1 MKPYQYTNPNLKI
14 PKSKLLM
21 LLVLLVTGVINAQ
34 IVAIPDVNF
43 KAKLIALGVD
53 TNADGEIQ
61 QSEALLRN
69 TLDVSNSGIS
79 DLTGIEYFTN
89 LNLLECYDNLLSNL
103 NLTGL
108 SYLQIIDCSN
118 NQLSTL
124 NLTGVQNL
132 AILVCSNNQ
141 LTSLNGVA
149 STTAILRCN
158 GNRLTSI
165 NANSLTNLS
174 ELDCSNNKITS
185 LNIAGATNLTTLL
198 CASNLLT
205 SLDVNGFANLNM
217 LDCSGNKL
225 TQLNVSNLALL
236 TAIYCRTNETL
247 TTVNLN
253 NLSSLTNIDLVGVE
267 DTNNGFNVTG
277 NLGSLTLTNLPQI
290 WNINCSYNKLTTLDL
305 NNLSNLRYLN
315 CSFNQLTNLSLV
327 NLPNLIDLTCYVNK
341 MQNLDVTNLH
351 GLVTLRCGG
360 GYRLNNQLTNVLQT
374 LNVAGLSNLDT
385 FECFDTLI
393 TTLDLTGLTNLT
405 SFYFSGIDNAGV
417 LSSLDI
423 SDSTNLKYLRCLNTA
438 LTTLDVSNL
447 PHLET
452 LECWRGHITNLNLNG
467 LLQLKT
473 LNYSYNYIA
482 NLSLTNL
489 PLLESL
495 NCSSN
500 LLTTL
505 NVSDLTSLKTLSCGY
520 NQLTT
525 LNLAGLSSLVNLDF
539 SNNNVTLANINGIS
553 PNLIS
558 LGCEANN
565 LTNLDLT
572 GFPALEVLNCNQ
584 NQLTAL
590 DLSTSNNLKY
600 LSCDWNQIS
609 NLNVSNL
616 NQLVKLECS
625 HNILTSI
632 NTSNL
637 TQLAILQCTNNQI
650 NALDLTNNPLLEILS
665 YSNNPLPNLN
675 VNHLSNLKGLSC
687 FDTQTSIL
695 NVSNLVKLQFLYCD
709 NNQLQ
714 TLDVSNCVALDNLS
728 CTNNL
733 LTTLFVKNG
742 KNESTIDLVN
752 NPNLQYICAD
762 TDQLYTL
769 QTNLNS
775 LGMNTTVTN
784 SYCTFTPGGNYNTI
798 SGTTI
803 FDEDNNGCDITDE
816 VNPFIRLDIYD
827 GTTTGSTVTNIDG
840 GYSYYTD
847 AGTYTINPNIE
858 NPTWF
863 DFSPASANFTFA
875 DNNNNN
881 LSTQDFCIQ
890 AVGVHND
897 VEVVLVPIDFARPGF
912 NATYKIVYKN
922 KGNQMHSGA
931 VSLNFDDS
939 RIDFVSAVPVNSAAS
954 LNTITWNFVNLMPF
968 ENRSVF
974 VTLNVNAPTETPA
987 VNIGDILNFNVSI
1000 TPIVADELPL
1010 DNTFSYN
1017 QIVVGAYDPNDI
1029 TCLEGDAVN
1038 ATEIGTYLHYVVNFE
1053 NTGNAAAE
1061 NVVVKLEINPAEFD
1075 ISSLQL
1081 MNTSHEVRAQIKD
1094 NVIEFKFANINLAPR
1109 AGDPPV
1115 GGHGSILFKMK
1126 SQTNLNAGSIVTNK
1140 AGIYF
1145 DYNFPI
1151 ETNNAETT
1159 FAALNNTGF
1168 TKDESVIVY
1177 PNPANDFILVKADT
1191 NIKQIELFDIQGRV
1205 LEMLTQKEN
1214 AVKFNISNKTNG
1226 IYFLRITTEKGIKI
1240 EKLVKK

>member
-1 MKPYQYTNPNLKI
+1 MKPDQYSIPNLKI
-14 PKSKLLM
+14 MKSKLILFLAM
-21 LLVLLVTGVINAQ
+21 LLTSVMNAQ
-34 IVAIPDVNF
+34 IVAIPDASF

-53 TNADGEIQ
+53 TNTDGEIQ
-61 QSEALLRN
+61 QNEALLP
-69 TLDVSNSGIS
+69 TALDVSNSGIS

-89 LNLLECYDNLLSNL
+89 LNHLECHDNLLLNL

-108 SYLQIIDCSN
+108 SYLQVLDCSN

-132 AILVCSNNQ
+132 AMLVCSNNL

-149 STTAILRCN
+149 STTAVLRCN
-158 GNRLTSI
+158 SNRLTSI

-185 LNIAGATNLTTLL
+185 LNIAGAANLTTLL

-205 SLDVNGFANLNM
+205 TLDVNGFTNLNM
-217 LDCSGNKL
+217 LDCSANKL

-253 NLSSLTNIDLVGVE
+253 NLSSLTNIDLIGVD

-277 NLGSLTLTNLPQI
+277 NLSSLTLTNLPQI
-290 WNINCSYNKLTTLDL
+290 WNINCSYNKLATLDL

-341 MQNLDVTNLH
+341 MQSLDVTNLH

-360 GYRLNNQLTNVLQT
+360 GYRLNNQLTDVLQT

-393 TTLDLTGLTNLT
+393 TSLDLTGLTNLT

-423 SDSTNLKYLRCLNTA
+423 SGSTNLKYLRCMNTA

-473 LNYSYNYIA
+473 LNYSFNYIT

-489 PLLESL
+489 PLLESFD
-495 NCSSN
+495 CSSN
-500 LLTTL
+500 LLTEL
-505 NVSDLTSLKTLSCGY
+505 NVSDLTSLKTLYCAF

-525 LNLAGLSSLVNLDF
+525 LNLTGLSSLVNLNF

-558 LGCEANN
+558 LGCESNN
-565 LTNLDLT
+565 LTSLDVT
-572 GFPALEVLNCNQ
+572 GFPALEILYCKQ

-600 LSCDWNQIS
+600 LNCDSNQIS

-616 NQLVKLECS
+616 SQLEKLECS
-625 HNILTSI
+625 YNQLTTI

-637 TQLAILQCTNNQI
+637 TQLTVLQCTNNQI
-650 NALDLTNNPLLEILS
+650 NALNLTNNPLLEILS
-665 YSNNPLPNLN
+665 YSNNPLPNFS
-675 VNHLSNLKGLSC
+675 VNHLINLKGLSC
-687 FDTQTSIL
+687 FDTQTSSL
-695 NVSNLVKLQFLYCD
+695 DVSNLTKLQFLYCD

-714 TLDVSNCVALDNLS
+714 TLDVGNCVALDYLS

-769 QTNLNS
+769 QTYINS
-775 LGMNTTVTN
+775 LGMNATVAN

-798 SGTTI
+798 TGTTI

-816 VNPFIRLDIYD
+816 VNPFIRLDIHD
-827 GTTTGSTVTNIDG
+827 GTTTGSTMTNIDG

-847 AGTYTINPNIE
+847 AGTYTINPNVE

-863 DFSPASANFTFA
+863 DFSPPTANFTFA
-875 DNNNNN
+875 DNNNN

-897 VEVVLVPIDFARPGF
+897 VEVVLIPIDFARPGF

-931 VSLNFDDS
+931 VSLHFDDS
-939 RIDFVSAVPVNSAAS
+939 RIDFVSAVPATSAAS
-954 LNTITWNFVNLMPF
+954 LNNLTWNFVNLMPF
-968 ENRSVF
+968 ENRSVL
-974 VTLNVNAPTETPA
+974 VTLNVNAPTETPS
-987 VNIGDILNFNVSI
+987 VNIGDILNFTASI
-1000 TPIVADELPL
+1000 TPVVVDELPL

-1029 TCLEGDAVN
+1029 TCLEGDTVN
-1038 ATEIGTYLHYVVNFE
+1038 ASEIGAYLHYVVNFE

-1061 NVVVKLEINPAEFD
+1061 NVVVKLDINPAEFD

-1081 MNTSHEVRAQIKD
+1081 MNTSHEVKAQIKD

-1126 SQTNLNAGSIVTNK
+1126 SQSSLNVGSIVTNK

-1145 DYNFPI
+1145 DYNFPV
-1151 ETNNAETT
+1151 ETNDADTT
-1159 FAALNNTGF
+1159 FATLNNTGF
-1168 TKDESVIVY
+1168 TKDNSVIVY
-1177 PNPANDFILVKADT
+1177 PNPSNDFIQVKADT
-1191 NIKQIELFDIQGRV
+1191 NIKQIELFDIQGRI
-1205 LEMLTQKEN
+1205 LETLTQNEN

-1226 IYFLRITTEKGIKI
+1226 IYFLRITTQKGTKI
-1240 EKLVKK
+1240 EKIVKK